1 MHMSYGVNSEN
12 LNRKIDEAFSAI
24 LVEQSK
30 FDAVKPPN
38 ENDSKETAAL
48 LEKYGQLRG
57 RGFFYPYLS
66 TGRGHGPFTECTDGS
81 IKYDLIGG
89 IGPNILG
96 HSHPLYIKSHLEA
109 AKLDS
114 IMCGNLQ
121 PYPQT
126 FELSELLINSVS
138 KSKLKHFWY
147 AGSGSFANDT
157 ALKMIWQ
164 KKDPAYKIIAFEH
177 AFAGR
182 SVATQDITYNA
193 AYREGMP
200 KNVEVDYIP
209 HFDFKNPEE
218 STKNSLGRLK
228 ELLEKN
234 KGQYAALMIEIVQ
247 GEAGIVAGTRDF
259 YVQLFDLAKAHGL
272 YIWIDEVQSFART
285 HQLFAFQHFELDEYV
300 DIVSVGKA
308 LQVCGVCF
316 SEELNPKPGLVS
328 GTFNGALSAVIA
340 GHMIIRYLTEGNFFG
355 SNGRNAHLEK
365 EFVTRLSKL
374 ANGSCKE
381 KIGHFEAT
389 GLMVAFQVGDGS
401 KDIIATFLKKLF
413 ENGIVAFSAGKDP
426 VRVRFLPP
434 LCLEDKHLDEIFSIV
449 EKTILEVVG

>member
-1 MHMSYGVNSEN
+1 MNYGVNSEN
-12 LNRKIDEAFSAI
+12 IQKKIDEAFSAI
-24 LVEQSK
+24 LIEQSK
-30 FDAVKPPN
+30 YDSVIPAE
-38 ENDSKETAAL
+38 ENKSKETAAL

-81 IKYDLIGG
+81 VKYDLIGG
-89 IGPNILG
+89 IGPNLLG
-96 HSHPLYIKSHLEA
+96 HSHPLYIKSHLESA
-109 AKLDS
+109 ALDS
-114 IMCGNLQ
+114 VMCGNLQ

-126 FELSELLINSVS
+126 FELAESLINSVS

-164 KKDPAYKIIAFEH
+164 KKAPAYKLIAFEN

-182 SVATQDITYNA
+182 SIATQDITYNE
-193 AYREGMP
+193 AYRIGMP
-200 KNVEVDYIP
+200 KNIEVDYIP
-209 HFDFKNPEE
+209 HFDFKDPEKSAE
-218 STKNSLGRLK
+218 NSLTKLE
-228 ELLEKN
+228 ELLKN
-234 KGQYAALMIEIVQ
+234 NAEDYAALMIEVVQ
-247 GEAGIVAGTRDF
+247 GEAGIVAGNSDY
-259 YVQLFDLAKAHGL
+259 YVQLFELAKKHGL
-272 YIWIDEVQSFART
+272 YIWIDEVQSFGRT
-285 HQLFAFQHFELDEYV
+285 HELFAFQHFDLDKYV

-308 LQVCGVCF
+308 LQVCGVLF

-328 GTFNGALSAVIA
+328 GTFNGSLSAVLTGQKIV
-340 GHMIIRYLTEGNFFG
+340 RYLTEGNFFG
-355 SNGRNAHLEK
+355 KDGRNASLEK
-365 EFVTRLSKL
+365 SFFSRIKSL
-374 ANGSCKE
+374 AEGSCKG

-401 KDIIATFLKKLF
+401 KETISTFLKKLF

-434 LCLEDKHLDEIFSIV
+434 LCLEERHLDEIFTIV
-449 EKTILEVVG
+449 EKTIHEVVS

>member
-1 MHMSYGVNSEN
+1 MNFGVNSEN
-12 LNRKIDEAFSAI
+12 INQKLDEAFSAI
-24 LVEQSK
+24 LIEQAK
-30 FDAVKPPN
+30 FDSVTPADPAKS
-38 ENDSKETAAL
+38 EETQQL

-89 IGPNILG
+89 IGPNLLG

-109 AKLDS
+109 AALDS
-114 IMCGNLQ
+114 VMCGNLQ

-126 FELSELLINSVS
+126 FELSEALVNAVS

-157 ALKMIWQ
+157 ALKMLWQ
-164 KKDPAYKIIAFEH
+164 KKAPAYKLIAFEN

-182 SVATQDITYNA
+182 SIATQDITYNE
-193 AYREGMP
+193 AYRVGMP
-200 KNVEVDYIP
+200 KNIEVDYIP
-209 HFDFKNPEE
+209 HFDFKNPGSSAKE
-218 STKNSLGRLK
+218 SLNKLE
-228 ELLEKN
+228 ELLTTN
-234 KGQYAALMIEIVQ
+234 KDQYSALMIEIVQ
-247 GEAGIVAGTRDF
+247 GEAGIVAGNRDY
-259 YVQLFDLAKAHGL
+259 YVQLFDLAKKHGL
-272 YIWIDEVQSFART
+272 YIWIDEVQSFGRT
-285 HQLFAFQHFELDEYV
+285 HELFAFQHFNLEEYV

-308 LQVCGVCF
+308 LQVCGVLF
-316 SEELNPKPGLVS
+316 SKELNPKPGLVS
-328 GTFNGALSAVIA
+328 GTFNGALSAVLA
-340 GHMIIRYLTEGNFFG
+340 GQKIVRYLTEGNFFG
-355 SNGRNAHLEK
+355 KDGRIAQLESK
-365 EFVTRLSKL
+365 FLSHIEKL
-374 ANGSCKE
+374 SSGSCKG

-389 GLMVAFQVGDGS
+389 GMMVAFQVGDGS
-401 KDIIATFLKKLF
+401 KETISNFLKKLF

-434 LCLEDKHLDEIFSIV
+434 LCLEDKHLDEIFAIV

>member
-1 MHMSYGVNSEN
+1 MSYGVNSEN
-12 LNRKIDEAFSAI
+12 ISNKIDEAFSAI
-24 LVEQSK
+24 LLEQSK
-30 FDAVKPPN
+30 FNSVVPADQTKS
-38 ENDSKETAAL
+38 EQTTKL

-81 IKYDLIGG
+81 VKYDLIGG

-109 AKLDS
+109 AALDT

-138 KSKLKHFWY
+138 KTKLKHFWY

-157 ALKMIWQ
+157 ALKMVWQ
-164 KKDPAYKIIAFEH
+164 KKAPAYKLIAFEQ

-182 SVATQDITYNA
+182 SVATQDITYNE

-218 STKNSLGRLK
+218 STQKSLSKLK
-228 ELLEKN
+228 ELLETN
-234 KGQYAALMIEIVQ
+234 TDQYAALMIEIVQ

-259 YVQLFDLAKAHGL
+259 YVQLFELAKQHGL
-272 YIWIDEVQSFART
+272 YIWVDEVQSFART
-285 HQLFAFQHFELDEYV
+285 HQLFAFQHFDLEDYV

-308 LQVCGVCF
+308 LQVCGVLF
-316 SEELNPKPGLVS
+316 SDELNPKPGLVS
-328 GTFNGALSAVIA
+328 GTFNGALSAVLSGYKIV
-340 GHMIIRYLTEGNFFG
+340 RYLTEGNFFG
-355 SNGRNAHLEK
+355 PDGRNAKLER
-365 EFVTRLSKL
+365 EFKSRLKALSE
-374 ANGSCKE
+374 GSCKG
-381 KIGHFEAT
+381 KIGHYEAT

-401 KDIIATFLKKLF
+401 KDTISNFLKKLF

-434 LCLEDKHLDEIFSIV
+434 LCLDDNHLDEIFSIV